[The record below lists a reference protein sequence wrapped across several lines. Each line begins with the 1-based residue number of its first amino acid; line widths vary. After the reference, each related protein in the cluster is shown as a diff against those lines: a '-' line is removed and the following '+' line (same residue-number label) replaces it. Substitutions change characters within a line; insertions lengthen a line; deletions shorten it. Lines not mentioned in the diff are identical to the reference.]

1 MVDLTHRH
9 GEEEE
14 MKIISKSAF
23 EEAQYM
29 AVMAVEKLSSRV
41 NPTGYWDAAM
51 ACLKEAYGK

>member
-1 MVDLTHRH
+1 MVDLIHRH

-29 AVMAVEKLSSRV
+29 AVMAVEKLSSRIH
-41 NPTGYWDAAM
+41 PTGYWDAAM